1 MKRHAFLALAQLL
14 RMHVGP
20 TRDVVRIVLVDG
32 QRVSDAARAIGLDYK
47 LAHKAVQ
54 RARRGLVL
62 AQIVADISGDKN

>member
-1 MKRHAFLALAQLL
+1 M
-14 RMHVGP
+14 
-20 TRDVVRIVLVDG
+20 RIVLVDG